1 MAKYKIDYLVGE
13 AKRCKN
19 GFKIGDRIV
28 ERNIVIEAD
37 TYANLEIELDNGEVV
52 TDDLY
57 FINSKFPNLMDTGLD
72 KNNTIQFLCYKYN
85 YIFKLEYNFYD
96 DTEENTNDFQFVSR
110 NC

>member
-37 TYANLEIELDNGEVV
+37 TYANLEIEN
-52 TDDLY
+52 TDLMKDL
-57 FINSKFPNLMDTGLD
+57 K
-72 KNNTIQFLCYKYN
+72 K
-85 YIFKLEYNFYD
+85 
-96 DTEENTNDFQFVSR
+96 
-110 NC
+110 